1 MDVDVRQS
9 RRLAAL
15 ACLAALTAALWV
27 SVGVQGG
34 PVAPATRCDPVLS
47 EGEHARLVAAWERAR
62 TEGDHDLAEWI
73 ESLPMM
79 KDYRGK

>member
-1 MDVDVRQS
+1 MDVDNPSS

-34 PVAPATRCDPVLS
+34 AVAPATRCDPVLS
-47 EGEHARLVAAWERAR
+47 EGEHARLVVALERAR
-62 TEGDHDLAEWI
+62 AEGDHDLAEWI

-79 KDYRGK
+79 KNYRGE